1 MAISSLGVG
10 SGIDIRSIV
19 DQLLAA
25 ERAPV
30 QSRLD
35 RREVQLQAE
44 LSSFGT
50 LKSALSDFASAVE
63 TLSDTSSFRQA
74 VGASGNP
81 AAIDV
86 SANGEVLSSA
96 RFDVQVNSLAA
107 AQSLASAS
115 FAGDAVDLGSGTL
128 TFRFGSV
135 ATDEAGTVTGFTPSA
150 AQGTASVA
158 IPAGGGSL
166 TDVRDAVNA
175 AEIGIR
181 ASVINDGSGDRLV
194 FSAEETGAAN
204 GFVVE
209 VEDDDGNLTDG
220 VGLSQLQYNTANTAL
235 TRNRAAVDANLT
247 VDGLTVT
254 RPGNDID
261 DLLEGA
267 TLSLLQ
273 TSEVPVEVR
282 VDPDVSGAGKAIQ
295 AFVEAYNELQKQIE
309 SVSGY
314 DAETQQGAVLLGNSL
329 VRSVEST
336 MRRLVTQQLD
346 VLDGR
351 SVRALADI
359 GITTTRQGTLE
370 VDGERLNGALQ
381 KSLDDVAALFGTN
394 GLADGSGF
402 RFESS
407 RSETEPG
414 SYAVEVTQLAERAVI
429 AGATV
434 AVPGAGSPLV
444 ITGDNDEIELTIDG
458 VATGRVTLGQGSY
471 ASGAV
476 AAAELQARINGAE
489 ALREGDVSVAVAFD
503 ESSGSF
509 SITSE
514 RYGSESQV
522 EVTFADSTTA
532 ATFGFTVGQTDTG
545 QDVAGS
551 IGGVAAE
558 GFGRFLT
565 GQSGATDGL
574 KIEITGGV
582 TGALG
587 AVTFSRGISSQ
598 LARATDGFLGIDGA
612 FNGVTRSINESLEE
626 IVDERIKLDDKL
638 ARLETR
644 LVSQFS
650 AMDALVAQLNQTSSF
665 LTTQL
670 AGLESLARNSGRNR
684 G

>member
-96 RFDVQVNSLAA
+96 RFDVQVSSLAA

-128 TFRFGSV
+128 TFRFGTV
-135 ATDEAGTVTGFTPSA
+135 ATEEAGMVTGFTPSA
-150 AQGTASVA
+150 AQGTASVE
-158 IPAGGGSL
+158 IPAGSGSL
-166 TDVRDAVNA
+166 SDVRDAVNA

-209 VEDDDGNLTDG
+209 VEDDDGNLADG
-220 VGLSQLQYNTANTAL
+220 VGLSQLQYNTASTAL

-254 RPGNDID
+254 RPANDID

-309 SVSGY
+309 SVSGFN
-314 DAETQQGAVLLGNSL
+314 AESQQGAVLLGNSL

-359 GITTTRQGTLE
+359 GITTTREGTLE

-381 KSLDDVAALFGTN
+381 NSLEDVAALFGTN

-414 SYAVEVTQLAERAVI
+414 SYAVEVTRLAERAVV
-429 AGATV
+429 AGAAV
-434 AVPGAGSPLV
+434 AVPSAGSPLV
-444 ITGDNDEIELTIDG
+444 INGDNDEIELTIDG

-489 ALREGDVSVAVAFD
+489 ALREGDLSVAVAFD
-503 ESSGSF
+503 EGSGSF

-650 AMDALVAQLNQTSSF
+650 AMDTLVAQLNQTSSF

-670 AGLESLARNSGRNR
+670 AGLESLARNSGRN
-684 G
+684 GG